1 MNDATELRAKGV
13 WDGGVRQFRLVC
25 FILLH
30 LACVC
35 GMVGAAGVLAGLKW
49 LAVAGLAAW
58 GALNAAFYWW
68 MFKRD

>member
-1 MNDATELRAKGV
+1 MNR
-13 WDGGVRQFRLVC
+13 FRLVC